1 MPNKQV
7 DTVDAI
13 LKQWRQVRP
22 DVDVSPIAVIG
33 HISRL
38 SRLVDRKLNENFARF
53 DIEDWGYDMLATLR
67 RHGEPYELSAGELTR
82 QTMVTTGAITN
93 RIDRLEKRQLV
104 VRVSSTDRR
113 KVIVRLTP
121 TGLKLVD
128 SIVAS
133 HMETEH
139 AILAA
144 LSTRQQQNLA
154 NVLRSVLTF
163 LGDLP
168 VGG

>member
-33 HISRL
+33 RISRL

-93 RIDRLEKRQLV
+93 RIDRLEMRQLV

-144 LSTRQQQNLA
+144 LSTRQQQDLA

-168 VGG
+168 VEG

>member
-33 HISRL
+33 RISRL

-93 RIDRLEKRQLV
+93 RIDRLEMRQLV

-144 LSTRQQQNLA
+144 LSTRQQQDLA
-154 NVLRSVLTF
+154 KVLRSVLTF